1 MLFLLFCKKENILFL
16 LFCKKEYDYLH
27 ISKKCSTFAAFLDTI
42 IKMQENNIPIVDCPY
57 GDYMI
62 GDASGKLMNEYGRYP
77 CKIKCGV
84 YALLVRG
91 TAHATINV
99 TEYDFKANDVLLL
112 EPGSFLLIREFS
124 EDALVYWIV
133 FSSRFLEKNTV
144 NNKMSLSALQL
155 HSPKISVSENHA
167 QVLCSM
173 YDTIVKALNATP
185 TMLDSEKMVHIFNL
199 LQTSYAKYA
208 HEQDEYLVKPMDR
221 KTEIYQDYCRLVLQH
236 YQEWHHVSQYAE
248 AMRLTLPHL
257 CSTIKSVGDR
267 TAGDIIIEAIITD
280 AKSQLKITN
289 LQVKEIALNLGFDN
303 VAFFNR
309 FFKSRVGVTPKAYRN
324 G

>member
-1 MLFLLFCKKENILFL
+1 MCV
-16 LFCKKEYDYLH
+16 
-27 ISKKCSTFAAFLDTI
+27 SKKSSTFAPNFNTF
-42 IKMQENNIPIVDCPY
+42 IKMKENNIPIVDCPY

-99 TEYDFKANDVLLL
+99 TEYDFKANDVLLI

-124 EDALVYWIV
+124 DDALVYWIV
-133 FSSRFLEKNTV
+133 FGSSFLEKYTV

-155 HSPKISVSENHA
+155 HSPKLNVSENHA
-167 QVLCSM
+167 KVLCSM
-173 YDTIVKALNATP
+173 YDTIIAALNAEP
-185 TMLDSEKMVHIFNL
+185 SMLDTEKMVHVFNL
-199 LQTSYAKYA
+199 LRTSYAKYA
-208 HEQDEYLVKPMDR
+208 HEQEEYLVKPMDR
-221 KTEIYQDYCRLVLQH
+221 KTEIYQDYCQLVLKH

-248 AMRLTLPHL
+248 AMRITLPHL

-289 LQVKEIALNLGFDN
+289 LQVKEIALSLGFDN

-324 G
+324 A

>member
-1 MLFLLFCKKENILFL
+1 
-16 LFCKKEYDYLH
+16 
-27 ISKKCSTFAAFLDTI
+27 
-42 IKMQENNIPIVDCPY
+42 
-57 GDYMI
+57 
-62 GDASGKLMNEYGRYP
+62 
-77 CKIKCGV
+77 
-84 YALLVRG
+84 
-91 TAHATINV
+91 
-99 TEYDFKANDVLLL
+99 
-112 EPGSFLLIREFS
+112 
-124 EDALVYWIV
+124 
-133 FSSRFLEKNTV
+133 
-144 NNKMSLSALQL
+144 MSLSALQL

-208 HEQDEYLVKPMDR
+208 HEQDEYLVKPLDR

-236 YQEWHHVSQYAE
+236 YQEWHHVSQYAD

-289 LQVKEIALNLGFDN
+289 LQVKEIALSLGFDN

-309 FFKSRVGVTPKAYRN
+309 FFKSRVGVTPKSYRN
-324 G
+324 A

>member
-1 MLFLLFCKKENILFL
+1 MK
-16 LFCKKEYDYLH
+16 
-27 ISKKCSTFAAFLDTI
+27 
-42 IKMQENNIPIVDCPY
+42 ENNIPIVDCPY

-99 TEYDFKANDVLLL
+99 TEYDFKANDVLVL

-124 EDALVYWIV
+124 DDALVYWIV
-133 FSSRFLEKNTV
+133 FGSKFLEKNTA
-144 NNKMSLSALQL
+144 NNRMALSSLQT
-155 HSPKISVSENHA
+155 HTPQVSVSENHA
-167 QVLCSM
+167 RVLCAM
-173 YDTIVKALNATP
+173 YDAVIAALNAQP
-185 TMLDSEKMVHIFNL
+185 TMLDSEKMVHIFHL
-199 LQTSYAKYA
+199 LQTSYAKYMR
-208 HEQDEYLVKPMDR
+208 EQAEYPVKPLDR
-221 KTEIYQDYCRLVLQH
+221 KTEIYQDYCQLVLKH
-236 YQEWHHVSQYAE
+236 YHEWHHVSQYAD

-257 CSTIKSVGDR
+257 CSTIKSVGER
-267 TAGDIIIEAIITD
+267 TAGDIIIEAILTD

-289 LQVKEIALNLGFDN
+289 LQIKEIALSLGFDN

-309 FFKSRVGVTPKAYRN
+309 FFKSHVGLTPKAYRN
-324 G
+324 A

>member
-1 MLFLLFCKKENILFL
+1 MK
-16 LFCKKEYDYLH
+16 
-27 ISKKCSTFAAFLDTI
+27 
-42 IKMQENNIPIVDCPY
+42 ENNIPIVDCPY

-91 TAHATINV
+91 TARATVNV
-99 TEYDFKANDVLLL
+99 NEYEFKKNDVLLL
-112 EPGSFLLIREFS
+112 EPGSFLFIRECS

-133 FSSRFLEKNTV
+133 FGSSFLEKYTI
-144 NNKMSLSALQL
+144 NNRMSLSALQL
-155 HSPKISVSENHA
+155 HSPKLSVSENHA
-167 QVLCSM
+167 QVLCQM
-173 YDTIVKALNATP
+173 YDTVIAALNAEP

-208 HEQDEYLVKPMDR
+208 HAQDEYLLKPQDR
-221 KTEIYQDYCRLVLQH
+221 KTEIYQDYCSLVLQH
-236 YQEWHHVSQYAE
+236 YHEWHHVNQYAE
-248 AMRLTLPHL
+248 IMRITLPHL

-267 TAGDIIIEAIITD
+267 TAGDIIVEAILTD

-289 LQVKEIALNLGFDN
+289 LQIKEIAMNLGFDN

-309 FFKSRVGVTPKAYRN
+309 FFKSHVGVTPKAYRN
-324 G
+324 ASI

>member
-1 MLFLLFCKKENILFL
+1 MK
-16 LFCKKEYDYLH
+16 
-27 ISKKCSTFAAFLDTI
+27 
-42 IKMQENNIPIVDCPY
+42 ENNIPIVDCPY

-84 YALLVRG
+84 YAMLVRG

-124 EDALVYWIV
+124 EDALVYWVV
-133 FSSRFLEKNTV
+133 FGSSFLEKHTF
-144 NNKMSLSALQL
+144 NNRMSLTALQL
-155 HSPKISVSENHA
+155 HSPIISVSENHA
-167 QVLCSM
+167 KVLCAM
-173 YDTIVKALNATP
+173 YDTVILALNAEP

-208 HEQDEYLVKPMDR
+208 REQDEYLVRPLDR

-236 YQEWHHVSQYAE
+236 YQEWHHVNQYAD
-248 AMRLTLPHL
+248 AMHITLPHL
-257 CSTIKSVGDR
+257 CSTIKAVGNR
-267 TAGDIIIEAIITD
+267 TAGDIIIEAILTD

-289 LQVKEIALNLGFDN
+289 HQIKEIAISLGFDN

-309 FFKSRVGVTPKAYRN
+309 FFKSHEGVTPKTYRN
-324 G
+324 S

>member
-1 MLFLLFCKKENILFL
+1 MK
-16 LFCKKEYDYLH
+16 
-27 ISKKCSTFAAFLDTI
+27 
-42 IKMQENNIPIVDCPY
+42 ENNIPIVDCPY

-99 TEYDFKANDVLLL
+99 NEYTFKQNDVLLL
-112 EPGSFLLIREFS
+112 EPGSFLLIHEFS

-133 FSSRFLEKNTV
+133 FGSKFLEKHTF
-144 NNKMSLSALQL
+144 NNRMSLTSLQL
-155 HSPKISVSENHA
+155 HSPIISVSENYA
-167 QVLCSM
+167 KVLCSM
-173 YDTIVKALNATP
+173 YDTIVLALNAEP

-199 LQTSYAKYA
+199 LQTSYTNYAKK
-208 HEQDEYLVKPMDR
+208 QDAYLLKPLDR
-221 KTEIYQDYCRLVLQH
+221 KTEIYQDYCQLVLAH
-236 YQEWHHVSQYAE
+236 YQEWHHVNQYAE

-257 CSTIKSVGDR
+257 CSTIKSVSKR
-267 TAGDIIIEAIITD
+267 TAGDIIIEAILND

-289 LQVKEIALNLGFDN
+289 LQIKEIAHNLGFEN

-309 FFKSRVGVTPKAYRN
+309 FFKSHVGVTPKVFRSN
-324 G
+324 

>member
-1 MLFLLFCKKENILFL
+1 MYN
-16 LFCKKEYDYLH
+16 YLR
-27 ISKKCSTFAAFLDTI
+27 ISKKCCTFAADFVTFV
-42 IKMQENNIPIVDCPY
+42 KMKENNIPIVDCPY

-77 CKIKCGV
+77 CKITCGV
-84 YALLVRG
+84 YAILVRG

-124 EDALVYWIV
+124 DDALVYWVV
-133 FSSRFLEKNTV
+133 FGSKFLEKYTV
-144 NNKMSLSALQL
+144 NNRMSLSALQL

-167 QVLCSM
+167 KVLCLM
-173 YDTIVKALNATP
+173 YDTIVAALNAEP
-185 TMLDSEKMVHIFNL
+185 TMLDTEKMVHVFNL
-199 LQTSYAKYA
+199 LRTSYAKFA
-208 HEQDEYLVKPMDR
+208 HEQDEYLVRPMDR
-221 KTEIYQDYCRLVLQH
+221 KTEIYQDYCQLVLQH
-236 YQEWHHVSQYAE
+236 YQEWHHVSQYAD

-267 TAGDIIIEAIITD
+267 TAGDIITEAIITD

-289 LQVKEIALNLGFDN
+289 LQIKEIALSLGFDN

-309 FFKSRVGVTPKAYRN
+309 FFKAHVGATPKAYRN
-324 G
+324 A

>member
-1 MLFLLFCKKENILFL
+1 MK
-16 LFCKKEYDYLH
+16 
-27 ISKKCSTFAAFLDTI
+27 
-42 IKMQENNIPIVDCPY
+42 ENNIPIVDCPY

-62 GDASGKLMNEYGRYP
+62 GDASGKLMNEYGRFP

-99 TEYDFKANDVLLL
+99 TDYYFKANDMLLL
-112 EPGSFLLIREFS
+112 EPGSFFLIRETS

-133 FSSRFLEKNTV
+133 FGSKFLEKYTV
-144 NNKMSLSALQL
+144 NNKMSLSALQF
-155 HSPKISVSENHA
+155 HSPKLSISENHA
-167 QVLCSM
+167 QVICKM
-173 YDTIVKALNATP
+173 YDAVVAALNAEP
-185 TMLDSEKMVHIFNL
+185 SMLDTEKMVHVFNL
-199 LQTSYAKYA
+199 LRTSYAKYA
-208 HEQDEYLVKPMDR
+208 HEQEEYLVKPLDR
-221 KTEIYQDYCRLVLQH
+221 KTEIYQDYCQLVLKH

-289 LQVKEIALNLGFDN
+289 LQVKEIALSLGFDN

-324 G
+324 A

>member
-1 MLFLLFCKKENILFL
+1 
-16 LFCKKEYDYLH
+16 
-27 ISKKCSTFAAFLDTI
+27 
-42 IKMQENNIPIVDCPY
+42 
-57 GDYMI
+57 MI

-77 CKIKCGV
+77 CKITCGV

-124 EDALVYWIV
+124 DDALVYWIV
-133 FSSRFLEKNTV
+133 FGSKFLEKYTV
-144 NNKMSLSALQL
+144 NNRMSLSALQL

-167 QVLCSM
+167 KVLCSM
-173 YDTIVKALNATP
+173 YDTVVAALNAEP
-185 TMLDSEKMVHIFNL
+185 TMLDTEKMVHIFNL
-199 LQTSYAKYA
+199 LRTSYAKFA
-208 HEQDEYLVKPMDR
+208 HEQDEYLIRPVDR
-221 KTEIYQDYCRLVLQH
+221 KTEIYQDYCQLVLQH

-257 CSTIKSVGDR
+257 CSTIKSVGER
-267 TAGDIIIEAIITD
+267 TAGDIITEALITD

-289 LQVKEIALNLGFDN
+289 LQIKEIALSLGFDN

-309 FFKSRVGVTPKAYRN
+309 FFKAHVGVTPKAYRN

>member
-1 MLFLLFCKKENILFL
+1 M
-16 LFCKKEYDYLH
+16 H
-27 ISKKCSTFAAFLDTI
+27 VSKKSSTFAAFLDTI

>member
-1 MLFLLFCKKENILFL
+1 MHF
-16 LFCKKEYDYLH
+16 YLH
-27 ISKKCSTFAAFLDTI
+27 NSKKSTNFAPNFNTF
-42 IKMQENNIPIVDCPY
+42 IKMKENNIPIVDCPY

-77 CKIKCGV
+77 CKITCGV

-99 TEYDFKANDVLLL
+99 TEYDFKQNDVLLL

-133 FSSRFLEKNTV
+133 FGSKFLEKYTV
-144 NNKMSLSALQL
+144 NNRMSLSSLQL
-155 HSPKISVSENHA
+155 HSPKITISENHA
-167 QVLCSM
+167 QVMHMM
-173 YDTIVKALNATP
+173 YDTIVAALNASP
-185 TMLDSEKMVHIFNL
+185 SMLDTEKMVHIFNL
-199 LQTSYAKYA
+199 LRTSYAKYA
-208 HEQDEYLVKPMDR
+208 HEQDEYLVKPLDR
-221 KTEIYQDYCRLVLQH
+221 KTEIYQDYCQLVLQH
-236 YQEWHHVSQYAE
+236 YHEWHHVSQYAD

-257 CSTIKSVGDR
+257 CSTIKSVGER

-289 LQVKEIALNLGFDN
+289 RQIKEIGLNLGFYN

-309 FFKSRVGVTPKAYRN
+309 FFKSHVGVTPKSYRN

>member
-1 MLFLLFCKKENILFL
+1 MHE
-16 LFCKKEYDYLH
+16 YLH
-27 ISKKCSTFAAFLDTI
+27 VSKKSSNFAPDFDTI
-42 IKMQENNIPIVDCPY
+42 IKMKENNIPIVDCPY

-99 TEYDFKANDVLLL
+99 TEYDFKTNDVLLL
-112 EPGSFLLIREFS
+112 EPGSFLLIHEFS
-124 EDALVYWIV
+124 DDALVYWIV
-133 FSSRFLEKNTV
+133 FGSSFLEKYTV

-155 HSPKISVSENHA
+155 HSPKLSISENHV
-167 QVLCSM
+167 QVLVKM
-173 YDTIVKALNATP
+173 YDAVVAALNAEP
-185 TMLDSEKMVHIFNL
+185 SMLDTEKMVHIFNL
-199 LQTSYAKYA
+199 LRTSYAKYA

-221 KTEIYQDYCRLVLQH
+221 KTEIYQDYCQLVLKH
-236 YQEWHHVSQYAE
+236 YHEWHHVSQYAE
-248 AMRLTLPHL
+248 AMRITLPHL

-267 TAGDIIIEAIITD
+267 TAGDIIIEAIVTD

-289 LQVKEIALNLGFDN
+289 LQVKEIALSLGFDN

-324 G
+324 A